1 MSVQLPGGRT
11 AEELVEFILAANQ
24 DGRQHE
30 ALIAELASEF
40 RLSNEDAELSVDRV
54 GGGIVRAATGSGSN
68 NRQTIGLAGP
78 SACRRSQTGNSK
90 DHAILMPP
98 LRTRFHNFRRIPDE
112 VTGKFVAG
120 LTFW

>member
-30 ALIAELASEF
+30 ALIAELGSEF
-40 RLSNEDAELSVDRV
+40 GLSNEDAELSVDRV

-98 LRTRFHNFRRIPDE
+98 FGRVFTTFAGFPTR
-112 VTGKFVAG
+112 
-120 LTFW
+120 